1 MTECHQGVFSHG
13 RREKW
18 SHRGNTYSN
27 THKQNITYTHFSFCT
42 AAEVGGKITYTQAH
56 THTSTGANKK
66 KDKQVYVQRILQCP
80 PHLPTQVFLGN
91 KNETGKNLGQ
101 GRVGKRGKGEA
112 CMHAHTDT
120 TPQCKRVGMGAR
132 IITLCCTADWHA
144 SAARSVC
151 SVDESCP
158 AACALSSGGRLA
170 RLRCRQV
177 LAPAWSQ

>member
-1 MTECHQGVFSHG
+1 MPPRCLFTRTKRKVVTQRQHLLQHAQT
-13 RREKW
+13 K
-18 SHRGNTYSN
+18 
-27 THKQNITYTHFSFCT
+27 ITYTHFSFCT

-66 KDKQVYVQRILQCP
+66 RINKSTYREFYNVHHTYQRKYFWETRMKQ
-80 PHLPTQVFLGN
+80 
-91 KNETGKNLGQ
+91 GKIW
-101 GRVGKRGKGEA
+101 GRGELEKQEEVRHA
-112 CMHAHTDT
+112 CMHTLTH

-151 SVDESCP
+151 SVGESCP

-170 RLRCRQV
+170 RLRWWCRQV